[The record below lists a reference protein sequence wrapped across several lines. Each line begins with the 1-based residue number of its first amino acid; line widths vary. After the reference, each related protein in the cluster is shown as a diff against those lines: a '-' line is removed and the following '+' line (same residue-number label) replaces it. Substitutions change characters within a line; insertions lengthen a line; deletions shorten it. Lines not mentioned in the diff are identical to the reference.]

1 MKHPQYYQHIDRLS
15 LRYAYY
21 AFLDTDVYLADQLF
35 IKHQVRVRFREEY
48 VRNDSPYRVIFCQV
62 RKRDRMRFLAAMEEL
77 PNKMLLLGHT
87 DYLETCYA
95 LWNNQHQDEEKEVIG
110 YDSVDSIRQTQ

>member
-21 AFLDTDVYLADQLF
+21 AFLDTDAYLADHLF

-62 RKRDRMRFLAAMEEL
+62 RKRDQVRFLNALKEL
-77 PNKMLLLGHT
+77 PNKMLLLGYA
-87 DYLETCYA
+87 DYAKACYT
-95 LWNNQHQDEEKEVIG
+95 LWGNQHQDGKGEVISR
-110 YDSVDSIRQTQ
+110 DSVDSIGQTQ

>member
-95 LWNNQHQDEEKEVIG
+95 LWNDRHQDEAKEVID
-110 YDSVDSIRQTQ
+110 YDTVDSIGQT

>member
-1 MKHPQYYQHIDRLS
+1 MKHSQYYQPIDRPS

-21 AFLDTDVYLADQLF
+21 AFLDTDAYLADPIF

-87 DYLETCYA
+87 DYLETCCS
-95 LWNNQHQDEEKEVIG
+95 LWGNRHRDEKKEVI
-110 YDSVDSIRQTQ
+110 SRAPADSIGQAQ

>member
-1 MKHPQYYQHIDRLS
+1 
-15 LRYAYY
+15 
-21 AFLDTDVYLADQLF
+21 
-35 IKHQVRVRFREEY
+35 
-48 VRNDSPYRVIFCQV
+48 
-62 RKRDRMRFLAAMEEL
+62 MRFLAAMEEL

>member
-21 AFLDTDVYLADQLF
+21 AFLDTDAYLADQLF
-35 IKHQVRVRFREEY
+35 IKHQVRVRFGEEY

-62 RKRDRMRFLAAMEEL
+62 RKRDRIRFLAAMEEL

-95 LWNNQHQDEEKEVIG
+95 LWNDRHQHEAKEEIG
-110 YDSVDSIRQTQ
+110 YDAVDSIGQT

>member
-1 MKHPQYYQHIDRLS
+1 MKHSQYYQPIDRPS

-21 AFLDTDVYLADQLF
+21 AFLDTDAYLADPIF

-77 PNKMLLLGHT
+77 PNKMF
-87 DYLETCYA
+87 
-95 LWNNQHQDEEKEVIG
+95 WNNQHQDEEKEVIG
-110 YDSVDSIRQTQ
+110 DDSVDSIRQTQ